1 MYMATTTENFD
12 FDRPSTQKIGSSAHK
27 ALYSMAAFN
36 MTQEPTFNE
45 LCLYHFRQFI
55 PYLIIFLYPI
65 VILYRFRRVE
75 DLTAYESEPESE
87 STESMDEEQWVDDDD
102 QFQYVHNERVRQ
114 ETVDKLADMKRVS
127 DLYYKSP
134 GQKRAEEQQEELER
148 LITEEPDSEDGGIG
162 DRVRQRRSPSAKS
175 HENVE
180 GAPGAR
186 KRGRP
191 AKN

>member
-45 LCLYHFRQFI
+45 L
-55 PYLIIFLYPI
+55 
-65 VILYRFRRVE
+65 FRRVE

-87 STESMDEEQWVDDDD
+87 STESMDKEQWVDDDD